1 MKKTAV
7 PTGMASNAADLLNLQ
22 QQDIIV
28 TIETN
33 LMHFLK
39 MAGFLALVPQLVA

>member
-7 PTGMASNAADLLNLQ
+7 PTGMASNASNLLNLQ
-22 QQDIIV
+22 QQDVIV

-33 LMHFLK
+33 LMHLLEV
-39 MAGFLALVPQLVA
+39 AGFLTLVPQLVA